1 MLPTMAHAAKCDEVF
16 ALAVWW
22 IVVNVVNGEVLIA
35 HYLRSRLYS
44 SSTWCGSKH
53 FFLHFWQVQFAD
65 CFTEKAITSQS
76 FGYSFLFIGM
86 LFLSKKWRS
95 QLGKVAIALVSR

>member
-1 MLPTMAHAAKCDEVF
+1 MRF
-16 ALAVWW
+16 SRFAVWW

-95 QLGKVAIALVSR
+95 QFHWVILRSRDWLKVVVIGA